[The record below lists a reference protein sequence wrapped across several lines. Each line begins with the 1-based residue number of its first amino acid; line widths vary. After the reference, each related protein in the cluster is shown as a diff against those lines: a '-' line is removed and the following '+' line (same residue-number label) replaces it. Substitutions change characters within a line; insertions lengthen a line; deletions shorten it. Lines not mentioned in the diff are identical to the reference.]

1 MDSNL
6 LKTKSIEQLVGDAES
21 GAKALKR
28 TLTAMDLTLLG
39 IGAIIG
45 TGIFVL
51 TGTAA
56 ANQAGPGIVL
66 SYVMA
71 GLVCAF
77 AALCYAEFAAMIP
90 ISGSA
95 YTYAYATLGE
105 IFAWMIGWDLI
116 LEYAVGSMT
125 VAVGWSGYFQRILA
139 GFGLH
144 LPAWMSAAPAA
155 GVEGAIVNLPAIFIV
170 LVISALLVIGVRE
183 SARFNAVMV
192 AVKLAAILFFIVVGV
207 GYVKPENWSPFLPY
221 GWAGVSAAAAVV
233 FFAYIGFDAVSTTAE
248 EAKNPSR
255 DLPIGIIASLV
266 ICTVLYLAVAG
277 ILSGII
283 PVVQFKATPQFLNA
297 PVGYALHVINMD
309 WAAGLVSAG
318 AVAGIT
324 SVLLVMLLSQP
335 RIFFAMSR
343 DQLLPPG
350 VSKVHPRFR
359 TPYITTMITGVV
371 VAIVAGFTPINVLGE
386 MTSIGTLFA
395 FVVVCMAVIILR
407 RSRPDARSAVQGAL
421 RLRHSR
427 VWRRVLGLP
436 DGQPDG
442 DDVGALPRVARP
454 RHGDLLVLRPDPQ
467 PARERGRSRGAER
480 RRKPGQL
487 PQDGR
492 LHADLQRLLHHAAGR
507 VDGVGRH
514 LGGAGEVARARHDA
528 HELVRAAHQSAD
540 CRRLRSEDS
549 GRRRRRRGR
558 RLRARAVVEE
568 VVGISVSA
576 RLLDGNAV
584 AAAIREAV
592 LPDVQRFT
600 VSSGRPPGLGIVLV
614 GEDPAVGD
622 LRPQQGEG
630 RWLRPACGS
639 TCSACRRLR
648 ALSDL
653 LALVE
658 RLNAS
663 DVARRDPRSGAVA

>member
-6 LKTKSIEQLVGDAES
+6 LKTKSVEQLVGDAES
-21 GAKALKR
+21 GTKALKR

-56 ANQAGPGIVL
+56 ANQAGPAIVL

-139 GFGLH
+139 GFGVQ
-144 LPAWMSAAPAA
+144 LPVWMQAAPAA
-155 GVEGAIVNLPAIFIV
+155 GVAGAIVNLPAIFIV

-192 AVKLAAILFFIVVGV
+192 TVKMAAILFFIVVGV
-207 GYVKPENWSPFLPY
+207 GFVKPDNWSPFMPY

-255 DLPIGIIASLV
+255 DLPVGIIASLI
-266 ICTVLYLAVAG
+266 ICTVLYLLVAA

-283 PVVQFKATPQFLNA
+283 PVVQFKNDAQFLNA

-350 VSKVHPRFR
+350 VSKVHPTFR
-359 TPYITTMITGVV
+359 TPYITTIITGVV
-371 VAIVAGFTPINVLGE
+371 VAIVAGFTPINILGE

-395 FVVVCMAVIILR
+395 FLVVCIAVMLLR
-407 RSRPDARSAVQGAL
+407 RRRPDAPRPFKVPGGDIIPALGAVFSVYLMVNLTVMTWVRFLVWLDLGMVIYWFYGRTHSQLANRAEQAARSAVESFGNFLKMAGYML
-421 RLRHSR
+421 IFNGFSITL
-427 VWRRVLGLP
+427 LGL
-436 DGQPDG
+436 
-442 DDVGALPRVARP
+442 LT
-454 RHGDLLVLRPDPQ
+454 
-467 PARERGRSRGAER
+467 EW
-480 RRKPGQL
+480 
-487 PQDGR
+487 
-492 LHADLQRLLHHAAGR
+492 
-507 VDGVGRH
+507 GVTSEE
-514 LGGAGEVARARHDA
+514 LAKW
-528 HELVRAAHQSAD
+528 HELDALLSTWFGLNISPEIAD
-540 CRRLRSEDS
+540 AFGLKILLA
-549 GRRRRRRGR
+549 GVV
-558 RLRARAVVEE
+558 AVVVG
-568 VVGISVSA
+568 VVLARSSA
-576 RLLDGNAV
+576 KK
-584 AAAIREAV
+584 
-592 LPDVQRFT
+592 
-600 VSSGRPPGLGIVLV
+600 
-614 GEDPAVGD
+614 
-622 LRPQQGEG
+622 
-630 RWLRPACGS
+630 
-639 TCSACRRLR
+639 
-648 ALSDL
+648 
-653 LALVE
+653 
-658 RLNAS
+658 
-663 DVARRDPRSGAVA
+663 